1 MLYFL
6 YLRMK
11 NIGERSVLSKLKSQW
26 QVVPVFLAGI
36 ILIMLLVN
44 DLHTPTSPTN
54 SVLYIEYLLSFIA
67 SFILFFWMLYPIIK
81 DVQYYF
87 LNPGN
92 NVTIHIKGYLFY
104 FIYTLVLL
112 LSSPFALLSIRFFL
126 QDEKYIKNIS
136 ILTIVSTLFSLYYTF
151 GVATH

>member
-1 MLYFL
+1 
-6 YLRMK
+6 MK

-36 ILIMLLVN
+36 ILIMLLIN
-44 DLHTPTSPTN
+44 DLQTSTSPTN
-54 SVLYIEYLLSFIA
+54 TVLYIEYLLSFVA

-81 DVQYYF
+81 DVHYF
-87 LNPGN
+87 LNPGK
-92 NVTIHIKGYLFY
+92 NVTIHIMGYLFY

-126 QDEKYIKNIS
+126 QDEKYIKSIS
-136 ILTIVSTLFSLYYTF
+136 IATVVSTLFSLYFTF

>member
-1 MLYFL
+1 VLL

-11 NIGERSVLSKLKSQW
+11 KIGERSALSKLKSQW
-26 QVVPVFLAGI
+26 QVVPVFLSGI
-36 ILIMLLVN
+36 VLIMLLIN
-44 DLHTPTSPTN
+44 DLQTPTPPTN

-67 SFILFFWMLYPIIK
+67 SFILFFWLLYPIIK
-81 DVQYYF
+81 DVQYF

-126 QDEKYIKNIS
+126 QDEKYIKIIS
-136 ILTIVSTLFSLYYTF
+136 ILIIVSTLFSLYYTF
-151 GVATH
+151 GAATH

>member
-1 MLYFL
+1 
-6 YLRMK
+6 MK
-11 NIGERSVLSKLKSQW
+11 KIGERSVLSKIKSQW

-44 DLHTPTSPTN
+44 DLQTPTSPTS

-67 SFILFFWMLYPIIK
+67 SFILFFWMLLPI
-81 DVQYYF
+81 YYLF
-87 LNPGN
+87 KQRNDGGSIMN
-92 NVTIHIKGYLFY
+92 ITVYLFY

-112 LSSPFALLSIRFFL
+112 ASSPFALLSIRFFL

-136 ILTIVSTLFSLYYTF
+136 ILTIVSTLFSLYFTF

>member
-1 MLYFL
+1 
-6 YLRMK
+6 MK

-26 QVVPVFLAGI
+26 QVVPVFLSGI
-36 ILIMLLVN
+36 ILIMLLIN
-44 DLHTPTSPTN
+44 DLQTPIPPTN

-67 SFILFFWMLYPIIK
+67 SFILFFWMLYPIITN
-81 DVQYYF
+81 VQYF
-87 LNPGN
+87 LNPGK

-136 ILTIVSTLFSLYYTF
+136 IATVVSTLFSLYFTF
-151 GVATH
+151 GLANH

>member
-1 MLYFL
+1 VLL

-26 QVVPVFLAGI
+26 QVVPVFLSGI
-36 ILIMLLVN
+36 ILIMLLIN
-44 DLHTPTSPTN
+44 DLQTPTPPTN
-54 SVLYIEYLLSFIA
+54 SVSYIEYLLSFIA
-67 SFILFFWMLYPIIK
+67 SFILFFWLLYPIIK
-81 DVQYYF
+81 DVQYF

-126 QDEKYIKNIS
+126 QDEKYIKIIS
-136 ILTIVSTLFSLYYTF
+136 ILTIVSTLFSLYFTF
-151 GVATH
+151 GVANH

>member
-1 MLYFL
+1 
-6 YLRMK
+6 MK
-11 NIGERSVLSKLKSQW
+11 NTGERSALSKLKSQW
-26 QVVPVFLAGI
+26 QVVPVFLSGVILI
-36 ILIMLLVN
+36 ILLIN
-44 DLHTPTSPTN
+44 DLQISTSPTS
-54 SVLYIEYLLSFIA
+54 SVLYIEYLLSFVA
-67 SFILFFWMLYPIIK
+67 SFILFFWILSPM
-81 DVQYYF
+81 YYLF
-87 LNPGN
+87 KRRNDGSVMN
-92 NVTIHIKGYLFY
+92 IMGYLFY